1 MKGKVKKFSTKVIV
15 MVIISIIV
23 LFMFGMPEK
32 QQIMDN
38 LDYDVTLN
46 ENGSA
51 TVTETWDMYIN
62 KTNTI
67 FKTFK
72 ISPSKYGEITDVT
85 VKDLEKHKDLNR
97 INQEMY
103 HVAEDCYYALITQKG
118 EFEVAWGVGMD
129 KKSGKR
135 KFQLQYTIN
144 DVITDYKDLQEFYWQ
159 FLGKG
164 QNAVP
169 VKKVTGRIRLP
180 KDVENIE
187 NLKVWGHGPLNGEIN
202 PISKNEVEFK
212 IKNLQ
217 PGQMLEVRVVTTDK
231 MFNTNDKKIREY
243 NYLKTLLNEERKW
256 ADQANSERQRKM
268 FLVGIFFVIYL
279 IIILVYIFKIRK
291 YQKKRKERKEKVAKI
306 EYYRDI
312 PRKGNSTPAEANYL
326 YKFNKERLSTKD
338 IQNTSVSATI
348 LDLCLK
354 KVISLRVQEDKVYI
368 KILKKPEN
376 LKEDELEIYKLLKE
390 VGKKKEEFEI
400 EELNKFAN
408 KEYYKY
414 SEYINKLVNHTRN
427 NLYKM
432 KLIDKANE
440 RNYRKY
446 TYAESKEIIV
456 RNLSEWILVTLMVT
470 LLPLFHNIA
479 LMSFGIGYFE
489 FWVKWIVILAPII
502 LAKLYIWKM
511 QIKIKDNISVLT
523 KEGAKEQEEWKGLK
537 RYMENF
543 SLLEEREVPE
553 LAIWEE
559 YLVYATAF
567 GIADKVIEQMKAA
580 YPKVFIKEKWE
591 EGNKENEELLNYPL
605 INFSMSYNSRI
616 NPIGRI
622 NSISNKA
629 YSSSMHQIAVHSSS
643 SSGGGSGGGFSG
655 GGGGRRWRRPVW
667 EDAKVKEGVRDIP

>member
-1 MKGKVKKFSTKVIV
+1 MKKEVKQIIIKILV
-15 MVIISIIV
+15 MVSISIFV
-23 LFMFGMPEK
+23 LLMFAAEMPEK
-32 QQIMDN
+32 QQIMN
-38 LDYDVTLN
+38 HLDYDVTLN

-51 TVTETWDMYIN
+51 TVTETWDIYIKN
-62 KTNTI
+62 TNTI

-85 VKDLEKHKDLNR
+85 VKDLKKDENLNR

-103 HVAEDCYYALITQKG
+103 HVTKNSYYALVTQKN

-129 KKSGKR
+129 NKSGKR

-169 VKKVTGRIRLP
+169 VKKVTGRIKLP

-187 NLKVWGHGPLNGEIN
+187 NLKVWGHGPLNGEIH
-202 PISKNEVEFK
+202 PISKNKVEFK
-212 IKNLQ
+212 IKNLK
-217 PGQMLEVRVVTTDK
+217 PGQMLEVRVVNTDK
-231 MFNTNDKKIREY
+231 MFNVNNNKIRNY
-243 NYLKTLLNEERKW
+243 NYLKTLLNEEQKW
-256 ADQANSERQRKM
+256 ADESNNAREEKINLLRTL
-268 FLVGIFFVIYL
+268 FIIYI
-279 IIILVYIFKIRK
+279 IIILVNIFKIRK
-291 YQKKRKERKEKVAKI
+291 YLKMRKENPEKVTKI

-312 PRKGNSTPAEANYL
+312 PRKGDSTPAEANYL
-326 YKFNKERLSTKD
+326 YKFNKERLSAKKV
-338 IQNTSVSATI
+338 QNTSVSATI

-354 KVISLRVQEDKVYI
+354 KIISLRTQENKVYV
-368 KILKKPEN
+368 KILKNPEN

-390 VGKKKEEFEI
+390 VGKNKEEFEI

-414 SEYINKLVNHTRN
+414 SEYINKVVKSTRN

-440 RNYRKY
+440 KKY
-446 TYAESKEIIV
+446 IKYVNASSKEKIV
-456 RNLSEWILVTLMVT
+456 KNISEWILITLIVT
-470 LLPLFHNIA
+470 LLPPFHKIP
-479 LMSFGIGYFE
+479 LISFGTGYLE
-489 FWVKWIVILAPII
+489 FSLKWIVILAPII
-502 LAKLYIWKM
+502 LEKLYIWKIQA
-511 QIKIKDNISVLT
+511 QIKNKISVMT
-523 KEGAKEQEEWKGLK
+523 KEGAEEQEEWKGLK

-543 SLLEEREVPE
+543 SLLEEREIPE

-580 YPKVFIKEKWE
+580 YPKVFVEEKWE
-591 EGNKENEELLNYPL
+591 ENEELVEYPL
-605 INFSMSYNSRI
+605 IRFSISHTPTI
-616 NPIGRI
+616 NPIERI
-622 NSISNKA
+622 NSISSKA
-629 YSSSMHQIAVHSSS
+629 YSSSMHQISVHSSS

-667 EDAKVKEGVRDIP
+667 EDVKIQKID